1 MKVLLINS
9 DEGPDYL
16 ADLVNYFFITH
27 KYEVFTNH
35 NMDYLFND
43 FQNTSN
49 LYGKGFT
56 LYGKIKR
63 DLKSNVTTL
72 TEAAIFDMLPSF
84 EVVIFTSIHRT
95 YKGQSVK
102 LRYFYKFSKKL
113 KTKDIIVLDGE
124 DFVDI
129 DNDIASQSNYFK
141 RELIDKNK
149 NAASSISFSF
159 PEFEISSDN
168 NFKKTQI
175 LAPMDPRF
183 QNSYTFNESEYF
195 EQYKRSIFGVTTKK
209 AGWDCLRHYEIL
221 STKTLLYFP
230 GIENKPSL
238 TMEHFPVKMQIEINK
253 LFLKLISSYE
263 NLDSLEKIRLNYY
276 SKKILLRAIKKVKRK
291 MSSLHI
297 TENNFKNL
305 ENLNKDMNQWFTNF
319 GTSKIYKLIFKI

>member
-35 NMDYLFND
+35 KMDYLFND

-56 LYGKIKR
+56 LYGKLKR

-84 EVVIFTSIHRT
+84 DAVIFTSIHRT

-102 LRYFYKFSKKL
+102 LKYFYKFSKKL

-149 NAASSISFSF
+149 NIAKSISFSF
-159 PEFEISSDN
+159 PEFEVFSDSKV
-168 NFKKTQI
+168 KKTQI

-183 QNSYTFNESEYF
+183 QNSYIFNETEYF

-209 AGWDCLRHYEIL
+209 GGWDCLRHYEIL
-221 STKTLLYFP
+221 STNTLLYFP
-230 GIENKPSL
+230 GIEAKPLL
-238 TMEHFPVKMQIEINK
+238 TMEYFPVKLQMEINS
-253 LFLKLISSYE
+253 LFLKLISNDE
-263 NLDSLEKIRLNYY
+263 NIDTLEQIRLNYY
-276 SKKILLRAIKKVKRK
+276 SKDTLKGYKKSKTKDV
-291 MSSLHI
+291 LI
-297 TENNFKNL
+297 TFN
-305 ENLNKDMNQWFTNF
+305 
-319 GTSKIYKLIFKI
+319 